1 MSVEDLTKTG
11 GALGSTQSTN
21 QSLKEMPKALYATL
35 GAKKGLDEYECVNLK
50 KTCMTGIRSAG
61 FFTQS

>member
-11 GALGSTQSTN
+11 NALGSTQSTN
-21 QSLKEMPKALYATL
+21 QSLKEMPRALYTTL
-35 GAKKGLDEYECVNLK
+35 GAGMGHEEYECVNLK